1 MSKLNLPE
9 WAQKIKFKEDEVK
22 IIKWV
27 QSLNFNQ
34 RNYMKKVIEDA
45 AAAIAEDESKKKFAE
60 VLDWLGLAMSAKLI
74 DKFDTSISE
83 NGKLYEE
90 ILDDVTDC
98 MKMLAKIK
106 GKKEMKLEE
115 LKMAVKKL
123 EEELI
128 SKAKEYIKGD
138 IYNTPKQIKA
148 QLAYDFPKANKSL
161 ITTTFKKAKEEIAA
175 ERTAEIAEPEMTAE
189 EEAIMDIICPE
200 EDSVNVKQTSQ
211 IEPVKEEKTEIKK
224 EKVELNVD
232 MTPKA
237 IPSKLK
243 VKSKVIEI
251 EGEFGSY
258 KIENDVLKCSNGENF
273 RDIEGVQKWKEEA
286 IKNIENQAD
295 ELIEVCFMM

>member
-45 AAAIAEDESKKKFAE
+45 AAALADDEAKKKFAD
-60 VLDWLGLAMSAKLI
+60 VLDWLGLAMSAQLI
-74 DKFDTSISE
+74 DRFDTSISE
-83 NGKLYEE
+83 NGKIYEE
-90 ILDDVTDC
+90 ILDDVSDC
-98 MKMLAKIK
+98 MKMLKRIK

-128 SKAKEYIKGD
+128 LKAKEYIKGD
-138 IYNTPKQIKA
+138 AYNTPKEIKN

-161 ITTTFKKAKEEIAA
+161 ITTTFKKAKEEIAV
-175 ERTAEIAEPEMTAE
+175 EKTAEIVKPEMTAE

-200 EDSVNVKQTSQ
+200 EKEPVEVKQSNKDK
-211 IEPVKEEKTEIKK
+211 PVKEEVKK
-224 EKVELNVD
+224 KKIEFNVD

-237 IPSKLK
+237 TPSKLK
-243 VKSKVIEI
+243 VKSKVIEV
-251 EGEFGSY
+251 EGEFGDY
-258 KIENDVLKCSNGENF
+258 KIENDVLKCSNGRTF
-273 RDIEGVQKWKEEA
+273 RDIEDVQKWKEET
-286 IKNIENQAD
+286 IKNIESQAD

>member
-22 IIKWV
+22 IIKWM

-45 AAAIAEDESKKKFAE
+45 SAAIAEDESKKKFAE

-74 DKFDTSISE
+74 DKFDTSIAE

-115 LKMAVKKL
+115 LKMAVRKL
-123 EEELI
+123 EEELVL
-128 SKAKEYIKGD
+128 KAKEYLKGD
-138 IYNTPKQIKA
+138 KYNTPKEIKT
-148 QLAYDFPKANKSL
+148 QLSYDFPKANKSL
-161 ITTTFKKAKEEIAA
+161 ITTTFKKAKEEIAT
-175 ERTAEIAEPEMTAE
+175 EKTAAIAEPEMTDE

-200 EDSVNVKQTSQ
+200 EKEPVEVKQSSKDK
-211 IEPVKEEKTEIKK
+211 PVKEEVKK
-224 EKVELNVD
+224 EKVESNVD

-237 IPSKLK
+237 TPSKLK
-243 VKSKVIEI
+243 VKSKVIEV
-251 EGEFGSY
+251 EGEFGNY
-258 KIENDVLKCSNGENF
+258 KIENDVLKCSNGRTF
-273 RDIEGVQKWKEEA
+273 KDIEGVQKWKEEA

>member
-74 DKFDTSISE
+74 DKFDTSIAE

-115 LKMAVKKL
+115 LKMAVRKL
-123 EEELI
+123 EEELVL
-128 SKAKEYIKGD
+128 KAKEYLKGD
-138 IYNTPKQIKA
+138 KYNTPKEIKT
-148 QLAYDFPKANKSL
+148 QLSYDFPKANKSL

-175 ERTAEIAEPEMTAE
+175 EKTAAIAEPEMTDE

-200 EDSVNVKQTSQ
+200 ETKTNEIKS
-211 IEPVKEEKTEIKK
+211 VKEEKTEIKK

-251 EGEFGSY
+251 EGEFGNY

>member
-74 DKFDTSISE
+74 DKFDTSIAE

-115 LKMAVKKL
+115 LKMAVRKL
-123 EEELI
+123 EEELVL
-128 SKAKEYIKGD
+128 KAKEYLKGD
-138 IYNTPKQIKA
+138 KYNTPKEIKT
-148 QLAYDFPKANKSL
+148 QLSYDFPKANKSL

-175 ERTAEIAEPEMTAE
+175 EKTAAITEPEMTDE

-200 EDSVNVKQTSQ
+200 ENSVNVKQTSKV
-211 IEPVKEEKTEIKK
+211 EPVKEEKTEIKK

-232 MTPKA
+232 MIPKA

-251 EGEFGSY
+251 EGEFGNY
-258 KIENDVLKCSNGENF
+258 KIENDVLKCSNGGSF
-273 RDIEGVQKWKEEA
+273 KDIEDVQKWKNKA
-286 IKNIENQAD
+286 IENIEKQAD

>member
-34 RNYMKKVIEDA
+34 RNYMKKVIKDA
-45 AAAIAEDESKKKFAE
+45 AAALADDEAKKKFAD
-60 VLDWLGLAMSAKLI
+60 VLDWLGLAMSAQLI
-74 DKFDTSISE
+74 DRFDTSISE
-83 NGKLYEE
+83 NGKIYEE
-90 ILDDVTDC
+90 ILDDVSDC
-98 MKMLAKIK
+98 MKMLKRIK

-128 SKAKEYIKGD
+128 LKAKEYIKGD
-138 IYNTPKQIKA
+138 IYNTPKEIKT

-161 ITTTFKKAKEEIAA
+161 ITTTYKKAKEEIAS
-175 ERTAEIAEPEMTAE
+175 EKTTEIIEPEMTAE

-200 EDSVNVKQTSQ
+200 EK
-211 IEPVKEEKTEIKK
+211 EPVKEEAKK
-224 EKVELNVD
+224 EKVEFNVD

-237 IPSKLK
+237 TPSKLK
-243 VKSKVIEI
+243 VKSKVIEV
-251 EGEFGSY
+251 EGEFGNY
-258 KIENDVLKCSNGENF
+258 KIENDVLKCSNGQTF
-273 RDIEGVQKWKEEA
+273 KDIEGVQKWKEET
-286 IKNIENQAD
+286 IKNIESQAD